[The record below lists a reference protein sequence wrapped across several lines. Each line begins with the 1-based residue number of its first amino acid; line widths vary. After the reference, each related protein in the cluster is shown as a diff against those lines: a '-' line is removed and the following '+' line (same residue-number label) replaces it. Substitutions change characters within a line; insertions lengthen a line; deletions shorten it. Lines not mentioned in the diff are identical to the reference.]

1 MSREKLQIKD
11 IFMIFGI
18 ICEFNPF
25 HKGHR
30 YLIESVKKENDF
42 VICAMSGNFV
52 QRGEFAVYD
61 KYTRAKTAVENG
73 ADIVIEIPGV
83 CSTLSAQGYA
93 KAGVNIL
100 EGTGICD
107 SIVFGAECENVDEL
121 RAVADKIKE
130 KDAQIKAELA
140 KGVSYPTARRN
151 AVGSPILDSPNN
163 ILAIEYLTYT
173 SLKPTV
179 IKRIGKGHDSDDEE
193 YSASEIRKR
202 LPQSEICT
210 LKNCESAVLYKLRT
224 MTAADFA
231 QIDDVSEGLENRI
244 VEAVR
249 SSTTLDEIYEKVK
262 TKRYTMSRIRRVI
275 LRAYLRISKS
285 DSKEP
290 QYLHIL
296 GFSERGKLLLPQIK
310 KAAILPIIAK
320 YGDIADKSDEVKRA
334 FEKECEMTDI
344 YSLGF
349 APPRKCGEEQ
359 RSKIITM

>member
-1 MSREKLQIKD
+1 
-11 IFMIFGI
+11 MIFGI

-107 SIVFGAECENVDEL
+107 SIAFGAECENVDEL

-140 KGVSYPTARRN
+140 KGVSYPTARKN
-151 AVGSPILDSPNN
+151 AVGSPILDKPNN

-210 LKNCESAVLYKLRT
+210 LKNCERAVLYKLRT

-231 QIDDVSEGLENRI
+231 QIDDVSEGL
-244 VEAVR
+244 
-249 SSTTLDEIYEKVK
+249 
-262 TKRYTMSRIRRVI
+262 
-275 LRAYLRISKS
+275 
-285 DSKEP
+285 
-290 QYLHIL
+290 
-296 GFSERGKLLLPQIK
+296 
-310 KAAILPIIAK
+310 
-320 YGDIADKSDEVKRA
+320 
-334 FEKECEMTDI
+334 
-344 YSLGF
+344 
-349 APPRKCGEEQ
+349 
-359 RSKIITM
+359 

>member
-1 MSREKLQIKD
+1 
-11 IFMIFGI
+11 MIFGI

-107 SIVFGAECENVDEL
+107 SIAFGAECENVDEL

-140 KGVSYPTARRN
+140 KEYRTRRH
-151 AVGSPILDSPNN
+151 A
-163 ILAIEYLTYT
+163 
-173 SLKPTV
+173 
-179 IKRIGKGHDSDDEE
+179 
-193 YSASEIRKR
+193 
-202 LPQSEICT
+202 
-210 LKNCESAVLYKLRT
+210 
-224 MTAADFA
+224 
-231 QIDDVSEGLENRI
+231 
-244 VEAVR
+244 
-249 SSTTLDEIYEKVK
+249 K
-262 TKRYTMSRIRRVI
+262 T
-275 LRAYLRISKS
+275 
-285 DSKEP
+285 P
-290 QYLHIL
+290 
-296 GFSERGKLLLPQIK
+296 
-310 KAAILPIIAK
+310 
-320 YGDIADKSDEVKRA
+320 
-334 FEKECEMTDI
+334 
-344 YSLGF
+344 
-349 APPRKCGEEQ
+349 
-359 RSKIITM
+359 